1 MAAAAF
7 CPQYSRDYYSKLYSG
22 ESFLFSYSVASSA
35 VSSGLGLLNLF
46 TRGRGKS
53 RNQTPVKPSANSR
66 PRQQSSLLG
75 SFVTFS
81 EDLRHQQQQASP
93 MEVQLWNLHTR
104 SLQHQG
110 QAYQQEK
117 TQLLAKIDSLEA
129 QVQNLLASRTTLQTN
144 LTASNRTLQADLS
157 AMERGKRDVEER
169 LRCKEKAY
177 TQLNSTATVTLDHL
191 RLCEAEA
198 SDLRAAK
205 ATAEKELSENTV
217 NFKADMAAH
226 ERIIGSLQ
234 TELAAAREELR
245 ALKRES
251 DPNLGQL
258 RLCEARIRAYERAEG
273 GVEDVT
279 PAPSQQH
286 VWPRKIE
293 LAKVTGC
300 GTLGEGGHGA
310 VVQGTYQFRCK
321 SSSLKL
327 RAFKLP
333 SVPDTE
339 DTIFFTKGELA
350 EALEHAEAV
359 FHNELAVLIDLGPH
373 PNIITL
379 KRTVVASGQTVGM
392 ALSSLQGDLRT
403 MARAFSEAGMQLPK
417 PLIRAIVID
426 VLRGLQHMHLQQ
438 YQHLDV
444 KDTNILLTSMVK
456 PGEVVPSYFKAVVGD
471 PGLARKQGD
480 DGSFSDVQQGTPAYR
495 SPEQAAGVAYVTSDS
510 WSLGLLFH
518 ELFFPRHRSQD
529 GDGSQEPCV
538 PTAEEIGRLPD
549 AYAAI
554 VTGFLQ
560 RNPLERLTCGE
571 ALDVLESHGVVRE
584 TEVDDDCSED
594 SDADYRP
601 AELSEFEY
609 SDDESDAA
617 SEAAAAAAMGANI
630 SMDATHSPGP
640 LLDISSFGH
649 RLSNG
654 NTSKHYK
661 PEGTGETPSI
671 GATWHT
677 KKGSVP
683 ALVVL
688 GKDPVPP
695 EATSPAAASDQA
707 SLIDHLFNSDSTPSD
722 THHQAAETGGATFAP
737 AQSNGGSSSVSAPAP
752 GMLGGTAPP
761 PAAAA
766 IATERRPLA
775 YRPPVSITRA
785 AHYMPSAA
793 PHAKRAPY
801 RPPCFTAKLSSI
813 PTSQQ

>member
-129 QVQNLLASRTTLQTN
+129 QVQNLLASKTSLKRN
-144 LTASNRTLQADLS
+144 LTASNKTLQAGLS

-191 RLCEAEA
+191 RVCEAEA
-198 SDLRAAK
+198 SDLRAGK
-205 ATAEKELSENTV
+205 AAAEKALSENTA
-217 NFKADMAAH
+217 NLKADMAVK
-226 ERIIGSLQ
+226 ECTIGSLQ

-245 ALKRES
+245 ALKREA

-273 GVEDVT
+273 VVEDIT
-279 PAPSQQH
+279 PAPGQQH

-403 MARAFSEAGMQLPK
+403 MARAFSEAGMQLPE

-538 PTAEEIGRLPD
+538 PTAEEIACLPD

-571 ALDVLESHGVVRE
+571 ALDVLEAHGVVRE
-584 TEVDDDCSED
+584 TEVGDDCSED

-609 SDDESDAA
+609 SDDD
-617 SEAAAAAAMGANI
+617 
-630 SMDATHSPGP
+630 PGP
-640 LLDISSFGH
+640 LLDISSSND

-671 GATWHT
+671 GATWHN

-707 SLIDHLFNSDSTPSD
+707 SLIDHVFNSDNTPRD
-722 THHQAAETGGATFAP
+722 VDIHDQAAETGGATFAP
-737 AQSNGGSSSVSAPAP
+737 AQSNGGSIIVTAP
-752 GMLGGTAPP
+752 GMLGGTASP

-766 IATERRPLA
+766 AAAAATERRPLA
-775 YRPPVSITRA
+775 YRPPVSIKRALPSTAPGAAHVKRA
-785 AHYMPSAA
+785 A
-793 PHAKRAPY
+793 Y
-801 RPPCFTAKLSSI
+801 RPPGLFAKAPNI
-813 PTSQQ
+813 PLLQQ